1 MCRRPV
7 FVEVNLP
14 LWIDEV
20 PDELLKSHVC
30 PKLKSFRRGVTSVV
44 HYDLGAESRGEV
56 VGDTPDLLEFVPE
69 GRDQAAEGFPDQH
82 ELEVVVQA
90 VLDLLRA
97 EVSQVRLEAR
107 VFMMNVVRLD
117 VQRVGGVEVS
127 RQYQEDPTPGGGGYF
142 RYRTVQHLGGRR

>member
-14 LWIDEV
+14 LGIDEV

-30 PKLKSFRRGVTSVV
+30 PELKSFRRGVTSVV
-44 HYDLGAESRGEV
+44 LYDLGAESRGEV

-69 GRDQAAEGFPDQH
+69 GRDKAAEGFLDQH

-97 EVSQVRLEAR
+97 EVSQVRLEAG
-107 VFMMNVVRLD
+107 VFMMHVVGLD

-127 RQYQEDPTPGGGGYF
+127 RQYQEDPTPRRGGYF